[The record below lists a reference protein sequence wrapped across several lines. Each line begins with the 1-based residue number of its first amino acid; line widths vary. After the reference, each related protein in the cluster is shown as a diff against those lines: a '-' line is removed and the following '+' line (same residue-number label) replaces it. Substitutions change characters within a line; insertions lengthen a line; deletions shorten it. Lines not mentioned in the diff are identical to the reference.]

1 MEFWYLVEE
10 ANEQLNAALNEVCP
24 AIRDARFALH
34 DALKNRFTAL
44 TGREFIVLF
53 EPRPEPT
60 CETMTTGK

>member
-1 MEFWYLVEE
+1 MDFWYLVEE
-10 ANEQLNAALNEVCP
+10 ANEHLNAALNEACP

-53 EPRPEPT
+53 ELKPEPT
-60 CETMTTGK
+60 CEMTTTGR